1 MTIVIQV
8 TTITTTE
15 AIAAAAIAEGD
26 MTQVVSIKEAQ
37 TDMEIIMI
45 AMLLTEGV
53 RVQETMTTMMIV
65 VHVLLHR

>member
-15 AIAAAAIAEGD
+15 AMAAAAIAEGD

-45 AMLLTEGV
+45 ALLLTEGV

>member
-15 AIAAAAIAEGD
+15 AMAAAAIAEGD